1 MTPSPMDPIL
11 FIAAPLSDLRGPAYG
26 RLRAIAGP
34 LRQAARARCAE
45 AETILRGWAGGHG
58 CSVLPRQGGWT
69 AVLRLPPGVEEER
82 LLTAAIDEGAWAHP
96 GYFYGM
102 PAGFSCVVLS
112 LLTSAESLRNG
123 LESVGKALQRT

>member
-1 MTPSPMDPIL
+1 TPAQLALPSL
-11 FIAAPLSDLRGPAYG
+11 LRD
-26 RLRAIAGP
+26 AGS
-34 LRQAARARCAE
+34 LQQAVRSRCAE
-45 AETILRGWAGGHG
+45 SEALLREWAGGHG

-82 LLTAAIDEGAWAHP
+82 LLMAAIDEGVWAHP

-123 LESVGKALQRT
+123 LKSLEKALRRT